1 MAVLIDLAIVSSGAS
16 YAVALIPLFALSL
29 YAIQHYYLRSSRQVR
44 HLDIESRYPLY
55 ALFSDT
61 ARGIEHIRAFHWQG
75 QFMQQNL
82 GLLEHSQRPMY
93 YMYCIQ
99 VWLGL
104 VLDMCVLGIAIALVS
119 FGLFFP
125 GTTSATAIG
134 LSLVNLVTF
143 SEGSTLLAGSWVDLE
158 TSLGSVHRTK
168 TFNETVR
175 VEGPPSGQQGDSTP
189 NDWPTYGRIDFV
201 GVTARYK

>member
-1 MAVLIDLAIVSSGAS
+1 MAVLIDTAIVTSGAT
-16 YAVALIPLFALSL
+16 YATALIPLFALIL
-29 YAIQHYYLRSSRQVR
+29 YSIQHYYLRSSRQVR
-44 HLDIESRYPLY
+44 HLDLESKTPLY
-55 ALFSDT
+55 TLFGDT
-61 ARGIEHIRAFHWQG
+61 ASGIEHIRAFHWQA
-75 QFMQQNL
+75 QFMWHNL

-104 VLDMCVLGIAIALVS
+104 VLDMCVLGIAIVLVS
-119 FGLFFP
+119 FSLFFP

-143 SEGSTLLAGSWVDLE
+143 SEGSTLLVGSWVKLE
-158 TSLGSVHRTK
+158 TSLGSIYRTR
-168 TFNETVR
+168 TFNESVR
-175 VEGPPSGQQGDSTP
+175 LERPPSGQQGDSTP
-189 NDWPTYGRIDFV
+189 DDWPSYGRIDLV